1 MKPSK
6 VSSTLPFLERPE
18 REGQLPVLTDEVHP
32 DVVPA
37 AEPVLR
43 LAWDD
48 SRLPVLTDVIEEH
61 ELSWK
66 AVRALRRRDARNR
79 R

>member
-1 MKPSK
+1 MKSSK
-6 VSSTLPFLERPE
+6 VTGALQSPDQSERSS
-18 REGQLPVLTDEVHP
+18 QLPVLTDEVHP
-32 DVVPA
+32 ALP

-48 SRLPVLTDVIEEH
+48 SRLPVLTDVIEED

-66 AVRALRRRDARNR
+66 AVRALRAARRLR
-79 R
+79 

>member
-1 MKPSK
+1 MRSFK
-6 VSSTLPFLERPE
+6 VVSTLRFLKQPE
-18 REGQLPVLTDEVHP
+18 RDSQLPTLTDELRADMP
-32 DVVPA
+32 
-37 AEPVLR
+37 AEPALR

-48 SRLPVLTDVIEEH
+48 SRLPVLTDVIEEN

-66 AVRALRRRDARNR
+66 TVRALRRRDARSR

>member
-1 MKPSK
+1 MKSFK
-6 VSSTLPFLERPE
+6 VVSALHFLKQPE
-18 REGQLPVLTDEVHP
+18 RDSQLPTLTDELRDDAP
-32 DVVPA
+32 
-37 AEPVLR
+37 AEPALR

-48 SRLPVLTDVIEEH
+48 SRLPVLTDVIEEN

-66 AVRALRRRDARNR
+66 AVRALRRRDAWGR

>member
-1 MKPSK
+1 MKSFK
-6 VSSTLPFLERPE
+6 VVSTLHFLKQPE
-18 REGQLPVLTDEVHP
+18 RDSQLPTLTDELR
-32 DVVPA
+32 DDVPA
-37 AEPVLR
+37 EPALR

-48 SRLPVLTDVIEEH
+48 SRLPVLTDVIEEN

-66 AVRALRRRDARNR
+66 VVRALRRRDTRGR

>member
-1 MKPSK
+1 MKSFK
-6 VSSTLPFLERPE
+6 IVSTLHFLKQPE
-18 REGQLPVLTDEVHP
+18 RDSQLPTLTDELR
-32 DVVPA
+32 DDVPA
-37 AEPVLR
+37 EPALR

-48 SRLPVLTDVIEEH
+48 RRLPVLTDVIEEN

-66 AVRALRRRDARNR
+66 VVRALRRRDTRGR